1 MAENKVRFIQMQIEE
16 KIKLHKREISDINR
30 ELMQHKFT
38 PQSYFKAIKEKL
50 EANMK
55 TTTAVDVEDEE
66 GEETKE
72 TENEEAKKSVKRS
85 FANETD
91 DEEC

>member
-1 MAENKVRFIQMQIEE
+1 MAENKVRFIQMQIED
-16 KIKLHKREISDINR
+16 KIKLHRREISDVNR
-30 ELMQHKFT
+30 ELKELKFT
-38 PQSYFKAIKEKL
+38 PQSYFKAVKEKL

-55 TTTAVDVEDEE
+55 TTTGVDVDEE
-66 GEETKE
+66 GEDA
-72 TENEEAKKSVKRS
+72 EEEGEGQPKKSAKK

>member
-16 KIKLHKREISDINR
+16 KIKLHKREITDINR

-55 TTTAVDVEDEE
+55 TNTAVDVDEE

-72 TENEEAKKSVKRS
+72 AENEEAKKSLKKS
-85 FANETD
+85 FATETD

>member
-16 KIKLHKREISDINR
+16 KIKLHRREITDINR
-30 ELMQHKFT
+30 ELKELKFT
-38 PQSYFKAIKEKL
+38 PQSYFKAIKDEL

-55 TTTAVDVEDEE
+55 TNTAVDADEQVE
-66 GEETKE
+66 GEDA
-72 TENEEAKKSVKRS
+72 ENEEEAKKSLKKS